1 MRIAVVGAG
10 ISGLGAA
17 WLASREHHVTLY
29 EKAPRIGGHAHTV
42 DAHFNDASIAVD
54 TGFIVYN
61 EANYPNLIGLFDTL
75 GVETLPTDMSF
86 SVSMRE
92 QNFEYEGSLR
102 GLVAQPSNLLRP
114 RFW

>member
-1 MRIAVVGAG
+1 MRIAVIGAG

-42 DAHFNDASIAVD
+42 DAHFNDVSIAVD

-61 EANYPNLIGLFDTL
+61 EANYPNLIGYLIHW
-75 GVETLPTDMSF
+75 
-86 SVSMRE
+86 
-92 QNFEYEGSLR
+92 GSKPCQQICHFRYLCA
-102 GLVAQPSNLLRP
+102 GKISNMKALCAD
-114 RFW
+114 